1 MLPCRPPVT
10 PGRAEKGKGTRPS
23 SQRTPVSG
31 AGRVSVWVRR
41 GPPVRAAEK
50 CADAGWEVPWGLTE
64 GWPRESPAAERGLWG
79 LGPLTRAWGW
89 TWGWEAAQGD
99 EILWIREEGK
109 GAYCH
114 ISGSSPCNGIAVCL
128 VFRFFYVV
136 QPYTWEDVPSA
147 PCPISRNVEGSLSQF
162 IFSLFYTNEPGFSGA
177 WFATGSLR
185 LRAERC
191 KDPRHERDRAFAG
204 PAEEGRETLPHLTGG
219 RGGSCHSAGSCGHR
233 ICKLRRRGHSTNHRL
248 LGGE

>member
-128 VFRFFYVV
+128 VFRFFTLYNLTHGKMCL
-136 QPYTWEDVPSA
+136 PPPAPSPA
-147 PCPISRNVEGSLSQF
+147 TLKGPFP
-162 IFSLFYTNEPGFSGA
+162 SLFFLSFTLMSPA
-177 WFATGSLR
+177 SLE
-185 LRAERC
+185 L
-191 KDPRHERDRAFAG
+191 G
-204 PAEEGRETLPHLTGG
+204 PPQGP
-219 RGGSCHSAGSCGHR
+219 
-233 ICKLRRRGHSTNHRL
+233 
-248 LGGE
+248 